1 MEKACLPTAVEQALG
16 GPKAVAFGCPPK
28 GEAFRIPPLV
38 GGAVWRKT
46 GRFRPVSPGFGDVQ
60 RFWATVSRETR
71 ESRLLSLTRVVLGGF
86 HPETRCGARVERRSS
101 GLLPWNQQDPRSWE
115 RTGRPLRKN
124 AQTAGLPQFP
134 DHPYPKPQQV
144 SSVRSFWPDR
154 AMQSREVGLI
164 GPYLR

>member
-38 GGAVWRKT
+38 GALSGAKPVDF
-46 GRFRPVSPGFGDVQ
+46 GRFRQVSATYSG
-60 RFWATVSRETR
+60 FWATVSRETR

-101 GLLPWNQQDPRSWE
+101 GLLPWNQQDQRSWE

-124 AQTAGLPQFP
+124 AQTAGFNRSFPTIRTLNRNRSPQFIA
-134 DHPYPKPQQV
+134 
-144 SSVRSFWPDR
+144 S
-154 AMQSREVGLI
+154 GLI
-164 GPYLR
+164 GQCSQGKSA